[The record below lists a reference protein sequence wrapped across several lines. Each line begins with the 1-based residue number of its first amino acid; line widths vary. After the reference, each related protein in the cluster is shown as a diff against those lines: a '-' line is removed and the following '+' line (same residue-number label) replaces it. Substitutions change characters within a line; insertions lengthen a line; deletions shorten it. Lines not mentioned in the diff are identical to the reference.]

1 MNKILSII
9 IPVYNIENYIA
20 QCIDSLLC
28 DNNQF
33 EIILVDDGSTDNS
46 SVICDRYAAMYPRL
60 IKVFHNKNQ
69 GVSSARNF
77 GLKKAIG
84 KYIYFVDGDDY
95 VSGIDVL
102 LSTIQSCDCEGFLL
116 NYNILD
122 KNDDLIRNHI
132 DKHIKITV
140 DQLIVISE
148 RHFHAPWGYI
158 FRKDIIE
165 NDHLVFCYELKYAE
179 DWVFILQY
187 LSLISELKVING
199 FTYNYRKERPGS
211 AMNKRYDGKQ
221 ILLHFKAFDYIW
233 SIKSKDKDNSKYIQ
247 HEKLECFS
255 YILNVVKYNTNL
267 VDINEIQQK
276 IRRRIKLSMLKGAN
290 IKFIIKIFLAYINV
304 KLI

>member
-1 MNKILSII
+1 MNKLLSII
-9 IPVYNIENYIA
+9 IPVYNIGDYLG
-20 QCIDSLLC
+20 QCIKSLLYSS
-28 DNNQF
+28 NLY
-33 EIILVDDGSTDNS
+33 EIIIVDDGSTDNS
-46 SVICDRYAAMYPRL
+46 SVICDRYASMYPRL

-77 GLKKAIG
+77 GLEKAIG

-116 NYNILD
+116 NYSILD
-122 KNDDLIRNHI
+122 KDDKLIRNHI
-132 DKHIKITV
+132 DKHTEITV

-148 RHFHAPWGYI
+148 RHHHTLWGFI
-158 FRKDIIE
+158 FRKDIIG
-165 NDHLVFCYELKYAE
+165 NNHLAFFSELKYAE

-233 SIKSKDKDNSKYIQ
+233 SIKSKNRDNSKYIQ

-267 VDINEIQQK
+267 INISEIQQK
-276 IRRRIKLSMLKGAN
+276 IRRRIRLSMLKGAN